1 MPLLLSACLGL
12 IPMLLFAVYVNWLD
26 RYEKEPKWLLVSTFL
41 WGAVIA
47 STLAFVINTLTG
59 LGMYLLTAS
68 EALADLS
75 TSVFI
80 APLVE
85 ESLKGMALLGL
96 FFAFHSEF
104 DSLLDGAVYGGMIG
118 LGFGAT
124 ENFYYVYA
132 HGYQEEG
139 WAGLW
144 GVAFIRIVLIG
155 WQHAFYTAF
164 SGIGLARARLSRSSF
179 LRLFF
184 ALGGFTLAVLTH
196 ALHNALASLAGWWTV
211 LLDWAGWAGM
221 LVLILLFIQQEQRL
235 LKKHLQEE
243 VELGTLSASQY
254 FTAISSLAQAQAS
267 WNALANKNLRQT
279 RRFYQLC
286 AELAHK
292 KEQLERVGEEQGN
305 SRIIAELREELKRLS
320 EQVSTAE
327 R

>member
-68 EALADLS
+68 EAFADLS

-124 ENFYYVYA
+124 ENFYYIYA

-155 WQHAFYTAF
+155 WQHAFYTAL

-243 VELGTLSASQY
+243 VERAPFPHPSISPRFLHWLKLKPPGTRSRTKICARHGVS
-254 FTAISSLAQAQAS
+254 ISSVRNWL
-267 WNALANKNLRQT
+267 T
-279 RRFYQLC
+279 RR
-286 AELAHK
+286 
-292 KEQLERVGEEQGN
+292 N
-305 SRIIAELREELKRLS
+305 SLS
-320 EQVSTAE
+320 VWGRS
-327 R
+327 RGIRGSLLSCGRN

>member
-41 WGAVIA
+41 WGAAIA

-59 LGMYLLTAS
+59 LGIYLLTAS
-68 EALADLS
+68 EAFVNFS

-96 FFAFHSEF
+96 FFAFRSEF

-124 ENFYYVYA
+124 ENFYYIYV

-144 GVAFIRIVLIG
+144 GVAFIRIVLVG
-155 WQHAFYTAF
+155 WQHAFYTAL
-164 SGIGLARARLSRSSF
+164 SGIGLAQARLSRASS

-196 ALHNALASLAGWWTV
+196 ALHNALASLTGWWTV
-211 LLDWAGWAGM
+211 LLDWAGWVGM
-221 LVLILLFIQQEQRL
+221 LVVILLFIRQEHRV
-235 LKKHLQEE
+235 LKKHLWGE
-243 VELGTLSASQY
+243 VELGTLSSSQY
-254 FTAISSLAQAQAS
+254 FTAISPLAQAQAS
-267 WNALANKNLRQT
+267 WKALSRGDLRTT

-292 KEQLERVGEEQGN
+292 KEQLERLGEEQGN
-305 SRIIAELREELKRLS
+305 SRIIASLREELKRLS
-320 EQVSTAE
+320 GQVSTA
-327 R
+327 

>member
-12 IPMLLFAVYVNWLD
+12 IPMLLFAAYVNWLD
-26 RYEKEPKWLLVSTFL
+26 RYEKEPKWLLVSAFL

-59 LGMYLLTAS
+59 FGIYLLTAS
-68 EALADLS
+68 EPFVNLS

-96 FFAFHSEF
+96 FFAFRNEF

-124 ENFYYVYA
+124 ENFYYIYA
-132 HGYQEEG
+132 YGYQEEG

-144 GVAFIRIVLIG
+144 GMAFIRVVLVG

-164 SGIGLARARLSRSSF
+164 SGIGLARTRLSRSSF
-179 LRLFF
+179 LRLLF

-196 ALHNALASLAGWWTV
+196 AVHNALAFLAGWWTV

-221 LVLILLFIQQEQRL
+221 LVLILLFIRQEQRL
-235 LKKHLQEE
+235 LKKHLREE
-243 VELGTLSASQY
+243 VELGTLSSFQY
-254 FTAISSLAQAQAS
+254 FTAISALARAQAS
-267 WNALANKNLRQT
+267 WNAFANRNLPAT

-305 SRIIAELREELKRLS
+305 SRIIAGLREELKRLS
-320 EQVSTAE
+320 GQVSTAK